1 MSETPVYFV
10 LAQLNSLMTGSLRL
24 SLAFGCLGILS
35 LAWGAVRRQADWLR
49 LGRYCWGWMALV
61 ACVGLGSVL
70 LEKALLPYQN
80 VFVNQGVVLA
90 LLLVP
95 LALGLTWAA
104 QRWPGHRAQMAL
116 ALVAGF
122 ALALACWAPS
132 FSRSD
137 KTTATMV
144 MALPVAVTLAHF
156 GLLLAGLSTPAL
168 RQRLHVLW
176 GLSQPPMWG
185 LYFLWLSPQLKGIP
199 QAGEFYPF
207 INLYDWFLLIFVIL
221 YLGNL
226 YIDFWL
232 NRPNQ
237 GTSSLALSWNYGV
250 VVVGLLCLWLNTNVF
265 DTLAL

>member
-24 SLAFGCLGILS
+24 SLAFALLGAVS
-35 LAWGAVRRQADWLR
+35 LAWGGGRQQREALR
-49 LGRYCWGWMALV
+49 LGRYFWGWTA
-61 ACVGLGSVL
+61 ASGGVGLGAVL

-95 LALGLTWAA
+95 ISCGLLWAA
-104 QRWPGHRAQMAL
+104 LRWQGWRTQMGL
-116 ALVAGF
+116 AVVAGGG
-122 ALALACWAPS
+122 LWLACWAPS

-137 KTTATMV
+137 KTGVTLL
-144 MALPVAVTLAHF
+144 MALPVAISLAHF
-156 GLLLAGLSTPAL
+156 GLLLAGASTPVL
-168 RQRLHVLW
+168 RQRLHLMW
-176 GLSQPPMWG
+176 GLSQVPIG
-185 LYFLWLSPQLKGIP
+185 ALYFFWLSPQLQGIP

-232 NRPNQ
+232 NQPNQ
-237 GTSSLALSWNYGV
+237 ETSSLALSWNYGV

>member
-24 SLAFGCLGILS
+24 SLAFGLLGVVS
-35 LAWGAVRRQADWLR
+35 LAWGGWCQQKDGLR
-49 LGRYCWGWMALV
+49 LGHYFWGWMA
-61 ACVGLGSVL
+61 AVGLVGLAAVL
-70 LEKALLPYQN
+70 LEKQLLPYQN
-80 VFVNQGVVLA
+80 VFVNQGVILA

-95 LALGLTWAA
+95 GACLLLWAVLRWQGWRMQMGLALLAGMGL
-104 QRWPGHRAQMAL
+104 L
-116 ALVAGF
+116 
-122 ALALACWAPS
+122 LACWAPS

-137 KTTATMV
+137 KTGITLL
-144 MALPVAVTLAHF
+144 MALPVAISLAHF
-156 GLLLAGLSTPAL
+156 GLLLAGASTPAL
-168 RQRLHVLW
+168 RWRLHLLW
-176 GLSQPPMWG
+176 GLSQVPIGG
-185 LYFLWLSPQLKGIP
+185 LYFFWLSPQLQGIP

-207 INLYDWFLLIFVIL
+207 INLYDWFLLIFMIL

-232 NRPNQ
+232 NQPDQ
-237 GTSSLALSWNYGV
+237 ETSSLALSWNYGV